1 MKKIIISE
9 ETEKK
14 LFNVILNENAFFEG
28 DFNLLFKKE
37 FDRLFK
43 RGVKDTKDPNGVQK
57 GVVIMVDS
65 FGQPLSYYDKQS
77 LFDFA
82 EEHWKNYWSNNKKE
96 RRERISEIIDA
107 WYESR
112 ISDNGSIIKKI

>member
-14 LFNVILNENAFFEG
+14 LFNVILNESAFFEG

-37 FDRLFK
+37 FDRLFR
-43 RGVKDTKDPNGVQK
+43 RGVKDTKDPNSVQK

-82 EEHWKNYWSNNKKE
+82 EEHWKDYWSNDKKE
-96 RRERISEIIDA
+96 RRERISELIDA
-107 WYESR
+107 WYERR
-112 ISDNGSIIKKI
+112 ISDNGSIIKKL